1 MAAIAAAVAVM
12 EATAAAAAGTTVA
25 AAAAAATTAGPTKLL
40 NPCRVQDSTFRAQSL
55 KIRLRSAG

>member
-1 MAAIAAAVAVM
+1 M

>member
-12 EATAAAAAGTTVA
+12 EATAAAAAGTTV